1 MEATVGFGSAQASDQ
16 EAEAGPIPRPLSSS
30 GPMPGADSLRK
41 QLEGV
46 TLGLPATSKE
56 PKEGEKAEGK
66 EREKKTETETDKKRN
81 KEKET
86 EKEEERD

>member
-1 MEATVGFGSAQASDQ
+1 VGFGSAQASAQ

-56 PKEGEKAEGK
+56 PEEGEKTEGK
-66 EREKKTETETDKKRN
+66 EREKKRKQKRIKRGTKKR
-81 KEKET
+81 KRKS
-86 EKEEERD
+86 EEEKD